1 MRYELIAK
9 INDKR
14 KPHMRYEL
22 VEKINGKKK
31 PGAGKGMGRILADH
45 SRICRMPFDDTT
57 NIHPSQRLI
66 SCIGP
71 RG

>member
-1 MRYELIAK
+1 
-9 INDKR
+9 
-14 KPHMRYEL
+14 MRYEL

-57 NIHPSQRLI
+57 NIHPSQRPI